1 MKNKGFT
8 LIELLAVILILGVIA
23 TITTPS
29 VISVINT
36 SRQKACE
43 RQKEMILDAAKRWG
57 SDNAINL
64 SYNQICVDDLKIQGY
79 LSNKDIMNPKTKKEM
94 KNDVCINIKYDED
107 NNQYEYT
114 YKKDPCSE

>member
-1 MKNKGFT
+1 MIIIKIKN
-8 LIELLAVILILGVIA
+8 
-23 TITTPS
+23 
-29 VISVINT
+29 
-36 SRQKACE
+36 
-43 RQKEMILDAAKRWG
+43 
-57 SDNAINL
+57 
-64 SYNQICVDDLKIQGY
+64 QGY